1 MQLDFVDNDISDHTF
16 LDAQLYTMFESD
28 HTKDPFPPHL
38 ILAVVASFDKF
49 DKINPRFKSVGY
61 ARDIVEKCS
70 MSFDGDED
78 KNLRKLLIWCWRQGT
93 FEKIRRLSE

>member
-28 HTKDPFPPHL
+28 HMKDPFPPQL
-38 ILAVVASFDKF
+38 ILAVVASSDKF
-49 DKINPRFKSVGY
+49 GKIDPRFKSVGY

-70 MSFDGDED
+70 ICE
-78 KNLRKLLIWCWRQGT
+78 L
-93 FEKIRRLSE
+93 